1 MKQFILIFFWLS
13 FGLQV
18 GLANMASPVREG
30 SMFGSP
36 FISRHVTIISEQ
48 IRVIPQSDFL
58 TARFEIQYVLEVD
71 SIGTQIPLLF
81 YAIDYE
87 EAFQISLD
95 GEALVWQPVPSEYS
109 KVSDTPFDEFSET
122 FSSGA
127 YDSTEETVTIYW
139 NEYGGGTV
147 VRPRDL
153 FFFETDLLPGRH
165 LVTVSYLANHWQD
178 RSDWVN
184 QYSFRYS
191 LSPATYWKSL
201 GQLTIEVDATQNHIP
216 LTTNLGVPAMGRMDS
231 IARWEFDTIPVP
243 EFWVQYVPEI
253 SPRAHFLIRL
263 GPWGITGIG
272 AAMAILLHFV
282 LQIRYRRKH
291 RSKRVNPWIWMG
303 GFLVP
308 LLTFFLYINSFEIID
323 AAIGIEASRYHG
335 YYQLAG
341 VIFWVLMAPYM
352 LIAWAVDRVG
362 KRQ

>member
-1 MKQFILIFFWLS
+1 
-13 FGLQV
+13 
-18 GLANMASPVREG
+18 MASPVREG

-243 EFWVQYVPEI
+243 EFGYSTYLKSAPE
-253 SPRAHFLIRL
+253 LILDPTWPVGYYRNRSCH
-263 GPWGITGIG
+263 GDPSS
-272 AAMAILLHFV
+272 FV